1 VKKKGQATFFI
12 RKRIAL
18 GSGLANG
25 KKNFIATD
33 YAWGQALPSRKDIFR
48 TLAPMAFPRIRP
60 DP

>member
-1 VKKKGQATFFI
+1 MTYPHHSS
-12 RKRIAL
+12 L
-18 GSGLANG
+18 MSLANG